1 MKRLVLFCCTSV
13 VLILQTSTL
22 LAQSSGLAVNTDN
35 STAHPLAILDVKST
49 TQGLLIPRMTT
60 AQRQTI
66 GNPSIPTGL
75 IVYDTDTQTFW
86 YNVGGAAPNTGWIQL
101 TTVGNAW
108 FVNGNAGLVDD
119 NQFLGTTDMVPLNIK
134 VGNFPSG
141 RIDINSANTT
151 WGFQAGKSFS
161 NSATH
166 TEFSTAIGY
175 GALANNSSSN
185 IGLNTG
191 IGALA
196 LYNNIGGYSN
206 TSVGSRALYHNINGY
221 DNTAIGDQALFTAS
235 DDHCFFN
242 TAIGSHALY
251 STDKLGNSN
260 TAYLVVKNPWFYRG

>member
-1 MKRLVLFCCTSV
+1 MKRIALFFCTGLVITFK
-13 VLILQTSTL
+13 TSTL

-49 TQGLLIPRMTT
+49 TQGMLIPRMTT
-60 AQRQTI
+60 AQRQAI

-151 WGFQAGKSFS
+151 IW
-161 NSATH
+161 
-166 TEFSTAIGY
+166 
-175 GALANNSSSN
+175 
-185 IGLNTG
+185 
-191 IGALA
+191 
-196 LYNNIGGYSN
+196 
-206 TSVGSRALYHNINGY
+206 
-221 DNTAIGDQALFTAS
+221 LF
-235 DDHCFFN
+235 
-242 TAIGSHALY
+242 
-251 STDKLGNSN
+251 
-260 TAYLVVKNPWFYRG
+260 